1 MERIKLLSAFKQAVE
16 KRKEEI
22 IKWDESKEYW
32 YEVFVMFGSDDST
45 KTLFLSE
52 DSPSLIESLTN
63 GREFIGSLDNNGNFI
78 VYEDGKEH
86 RPKDFGVDVWRM
98 SEQNGPELFKILL
111 L

>member
-1 MERIKLLSAFKQAVE
+1 MERIKLLPAFKQVVE

-22 IKWDESKEYW
+22 VKWDKSEEYW

-52 DSPSLIESLTN
+52 DSSSLIESLTN
-63 GREFIGSLDNNGNFI
+63 GREFIGRLDKNGNFI

-86 RPKDFGVDVWRM
+86 KSKDFGIDVWRM
-98 SEQNGPELFKILL
+98 NDQSGPELFKVLVL
-111 L
+111 

>member
-1 MERIKLLSAFKQAVE
+1 MERIKLLSAFKQAIA

-52 DSPSLIESLTN
+52 DSSSLIESLTN
-63 GREFIGSLDNNGNFI
+63 GREFICNLDKNDNFI
-78 VYEDGKEH
+78 VYEGGKEH
-86 RPKDFGVDVWRM
+86 KAKDFGVDVWRM
-98 SEQNGPELFKILL
+98 SEQNGPELFKVLVL
-111 L
+111 